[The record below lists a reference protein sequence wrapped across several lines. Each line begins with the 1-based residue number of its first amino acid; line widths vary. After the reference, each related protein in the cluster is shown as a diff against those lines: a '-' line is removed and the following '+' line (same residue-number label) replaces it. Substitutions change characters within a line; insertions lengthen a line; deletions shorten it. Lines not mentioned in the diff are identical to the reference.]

1 MSEPKLISPMLDGF
15 VMGDAISEHH
25 GVRCCP
31 AMVKETGSKY
41 IVKIISVPASQ
52 IQLEALLLSG
62 AYSSEGAALSYFK
75 EQAQDIVEEADVL
88 RKLSKL
94 EGFLPFD
101 ECQIVPM
108 ENEVGFDVYLLSPYK
123 RSLENYM
130 KKHTMTHLAAVN
142 LGLDMCASLAV
153 ARQAGYIYVDLK
165 PQNIYISADRE
176 YRIGD
181 LGLIKLNS
189 LKYAPFPDKYRS
201 TYTAP
206 ELKDA
211 YAEINTTVDTY
222 AAGMILYQA
231 YNGGILPDV
240 VAGEKLIAPAFAD
253 YEMAEI
259 ILKACDPDPSQ
270 RWEDPIQMGQALV
283 AYMQRNGANN
293 DPIVPAAVIS
303 PVFQEEEE
311 SAPAAE
317 TESNEA
323 SEEAAEIDVQI
334 SIDGF
339 DTQAEEAAE
348 NEFANTADDD
358 QTVVA
363 QASETITA
371 QESDSETIDKV
382 PVPVE
387 IQDDTL
393 PTEENIGEFSYDELT
408 DDVSEM
414 LSIADDLIAHEPPAP
429 AVAPD
434 PVEIP
439 MPEPI
444 VVAEPEESSQEEAP
458 EKQEPAPAEDVQ
470 EETSDD
476 AEDEDEDYY
485 DEDYDESYDESNSKT
500 GKKILAFILALVL
513 LAGLAYGA
521 YIFYNNYYL
530 QSVSTLTLEGDGDM
544 LRVEVGSQIDD
555 SLLTVVCTDI
565 HGNQLRKPVTNGVA
579 IFEDLNPNTLY
590 NVKLEISGLRKL
602 TGETSDSYTTP
613 MQTTV
618 LNFGAMTGNEAGTVM
633 LSFNIDGTDS
643 SSWTISYF
651 ADDEEIR
658 TEEFTDHLVSL
669 SGLTV
674 GKEYTF
680 VLDAVDTLLLTGQT
694 QITHV
699 VTAPVFAQNLA
710 ITGLG
715 ENSLS
720 VSWQA
725 PENSTTQK
733 WIVTCTNDHGY
744 EQTVTVSQTSAT
756 FEGIDPKV
764 GYTIEVI
771 AEGMSAGTRTYM
783 SDNAVSLTDAKAT
796 ASDASSITVS
806 WNAPSV
812 QSKWIVTFA
821 IDGFE
826 KKEVIRTS
834 SNTVTLSPVIPG
846 AAYTVTIQLEDGST
860 VFNGNLSVQV
870 PKAERFEGKKLSFL
884 ALDVDMEFRMCH
896 RPDKADWTRK
906 DVKSDDYTTTFNVG
920 DKAAYV
926 VYVPSSYNT
935 SKTPFTILFVI
946 RDDTGNL
953 VDYGFIATTWR
964 EMWKNRYC
972 ELDIPVLPEKAGSY
986 TMEVYFNAG
995 TVYNGTFTMTA
1006 N

>member
-62 AYSSEGAALSYFK
+62 AYGSEGAALNYFK
-75 EQAQDIVEEADVL
+75 EQAQDIIEEADVL

-94 EGFLPFD
+94 EGFLPF
-101 ECQIVPM
+101 EGSKIVPM
-108 ENEVGFDVYLLSPYK
+108 ENEVGFDVYLLSPYR
-123 RSLENYM
+123 RSLENYI

-153 ARQAGYIYVDLK
+153 ARQAGYLYIDLK
-165 PQNIYISADRE
+165 PQNIYISADQE

-181 LGLIKLNS
+181 LGFINMNS
-189 LKYAPFPDKYRS
+189 LKYASFPDKYRS

-231 YNGGILPDV
+231 YNGGILPEV

-259 ILKACDPDPSQ
+259 ILKACDPDPCQ

-303 PVFQEEEE
+303 PVFQEKEETT
-311 SAPAAE
+311 PANE
-317 TESNEA
+317 TEIP
-323 SEEAAEIDVQI
+323 EAADETTAEADAQI
-334 SIDGF
+334 TIDGF
-339 DTQAEEAAE
+339 DTQPEESSE
-348 NEFANTADDD
+348 DDSDDD
-358 QTVVA
+358 MTVVA
-363 QASETITA
+363 EPSDTTA
-371 QESDSETIDKV
+371 TEVSDADMCEDI

-393 PTEENIGEFSYDELT
+393 PTEENIGEISYDELT

-414 LSIADDLIAHEPPAP
+414 LSIADDLIEHEPPAP

-439 MPEPI
+439 MPDPI
-444 VVAEPEESSQEEAP
+444 VIAEPEEPTQEEVP
-458 EKQEPAPAEDVQ
+458 EEQDSVPAEDAQ
-470 EETSDD
+470 HANDNN
-476 AEDEDEDYY
+476 EDEDYY
-485 DEDYDESYDESNSKT
+485 DEDDADDYDESYDESNSKT

-530 QSVSTLTLEGDGDM
+530 QSVSHLTLEGDGNM

-694 QITHV
+694 QISHV

-834 SNTVTLSPVIPG
+834 GNTVTLSPVIPG

-896 RPDKADWTRK
+896 RPDKDDWTRK

-953 VDYGFIATTWR
+953 VDYGSIATTWR